1 MKNLN
6 YIADEL
12 FNKIRGRFPSVTIGD
27 GEGKVTNKPEEARF
41 FDFDYKEGE
50 NKLGKVSVSL
60 SEESIEVMYSNDFV
74 ANEDSITRDNWYSF
88 LKQLRE
94 FSKKRLLKFDTRN
107 INKSNLDQR
116 DYKFLATNRNGDDN
130 MNEAKMYGT
139 STTSYQKIGEARIAI
154 KHSKPV
160 NTESS
165 TGRIQSI
172 KSIYIESPEG
182 ERFKYPF
189 KHVNGARAMARHVA
203 EGGNPYD
210 DFGKHI
216 TGLSEELSSL
226 KKFKS
231 YVNRSSVM
239 AEGLADYITP
249 VSERMQTIKKTIS
262 SLQKES
268 TYKATFEGFES
279 VVMEEVPEDVAENW
293 IDQLTIKQFNEELK
307 DVFPFVYR
315 LVSEASKAKELNF
328 EDIMEEEEIHIVQ
341 KGDTV
346 YSLSQQSGTP
356 VEDIIEINGLDD
368 NATIKVG
375 QKLIIPG
382 INQIGAS
389 PTTPG
394 ATRGIPPKDNY
405 SPEDL
410 ERLLNQGKYED
421 ALDNEF
427 ESIMGQFAEGRHD
440 GNWTKDGVEMCSK
453 DCCGQPV
460 TECTCGPDCK
470 HCDCY
475 EKNKAMKENNKGSN
489 WILGKLGYNV
499 VKPQDLIDKATEI
512 SNRYQSL
519 VTKGTSSS
527 AEQSSKMLHELYME
541 LINLSRE
548 IQKMGGG
555 NKTMINAQQQLKM
568 IKAAA
573 RGDGAAANRL
583 AKAAQYEPK
592 LIIDF
597 VKQDVQSMQSEG
609 NEFAQKVQQMKA
621 AGAKK
626 GDKFK
631 TSDGKEHTLED
642 VTEYVL
648 SMYDRETGQF
658 PKGETA
664 VLTAVEKDYGE
675 QYINP
680 AKQFIEM
687 INAKFEELHGYK
699 DPELMDDYTDES
711 ALMGHIGKKKYGK
724 DGMAALSKA
733 GRDGASEEE
742 LGAIKD
748 KYKKESADILK
759 LAGL

>member
-293 IDQLTIKQFNEELK
+293 IDQLTIKQFNEELN
-307 DVFPFVYR
+307 DVFPYVYR
-315 LVSEASKAKELNF
+315 LVNEASK
-328 EDIMEEEEIHIVQ
+328 
-341 KGDTV
+341 
-346 YSLSQQSGTP
+346 
-356 VEDIIEINGLDD
+356 
-368 NATIKVG
+368 
-375 QKLIIPG
+375 
-382 INQIGAS
+382 
-389 PTTPG
+389 
-394 ATRGIPPKDNY
+394 
-405 SPEDL
+405 
-410 ERLLNQGKYED
+410 
-421 ALDNEF
+421 
-427 ESIMGQFAEGRHD
+427 
-440 GNWTKDGVEMCSK
+440 
-453 DCCGQPV
+453 
-460 TECTCGPDCK
+460 
-470 HCDCY
+470 
-475 EKNKAMKENNKGSN
+475 
-489 WILGKLGYNV
+489 
-499 VKPQDLIDKATEI
+499 
-512 SNRYQSL
+512 
-519 VTKGTSSS
+519 
-527 AEQSSKMLHELYME
+527 
-541 LINLSRE
+541 
-548 IQKMGGG
+548 
-555 NKTMINAQQQLKM
+555 
-568 IKAAA
+568 
-573 RGDGAAANRL
+573 
-583 AKAAQYEPK
+583 
-592 LIIDF
+592 
-597 VKQDVQSMQSEG
+597 G
-609 NEFAQKVQQMKA
+609 NE
-621 AGAKK
+621 
-626 GDKFK
+626 
-631 TSDGKEHTLED
+631 
-642 VTEYVL
+642 
-648 SMYDRETGQF
+648 
-658 PKGETA
+658 
-664 VLTAVEKDYGE
+664 
-675 QYINP
+675 
-680 AKQFIEM
+680 
-687 INAKFEELHGYK
+687 
-699 DPELMDDYTDES
+699 
-711 ALMGHIGKKKYGK
+711 
-724 DGMAALSKA
+724 
-733 GRDGASEEE
+733 
-742 LGAIKD
+742 
-748 KYKKESADILK
+748 
-759 LAGL
+759 